1 MALRRVSDL
10 ERRQFGYITNHI
22 QKEMYDKSESNKNY
36 NKLRFSK
43 IEVSEVIDND
53 DSCSLF

>member
-1 MALRRVSDL
+1 MALKRVSDL
-10 ERRQFGYITNHI
+10 ERRRFEDITNHI
-22 QKEMYDKSESNKNY
+22 EYEMYDNNYSNKNY